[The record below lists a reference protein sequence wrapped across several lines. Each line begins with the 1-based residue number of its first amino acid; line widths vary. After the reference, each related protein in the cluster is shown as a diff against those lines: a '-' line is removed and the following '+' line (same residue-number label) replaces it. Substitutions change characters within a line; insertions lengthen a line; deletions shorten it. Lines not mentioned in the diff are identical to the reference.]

1 MMCSGAMVFLD
12 SFSHISFASDERRWM
27 NSTAGKEVN
36 IDATWISRILV
47 LPTQHSITRSRVSFA
62 HVTSSGNNSK
72 PSRRGSEGESESKA
86 ISWSTQS
93 AAEGGGDALKW
104 GEMKCRTNVTLTLNH
119 FRHSRSGQRQIV
131 IVRNTASLSVGHG

>member
-1 MMCSGAMVFLD
+1 MMCSGALVFLD

-36 IDATWISRILV
+36 IDATWILRILV

-72 PSRRGSEGESESKA
+72 PSRRGSEEVSQSKA
-86 ISWSTQS
+86 ISRSTPS
-93 AAEGGGDALKW
+93 AAEGGGALK
-104 GEMKCRTNVTLTLNH
+104 GREMKCRTNVTLTLNH

-131 IVRNTASLSVGHG
+131 IARSTASLSVGHG